1 MTNLFDINTALPRWW
16 WLNPWKACLILR
28 QRIVAITN
36 LSSEKVRE
44 MMSYRHMAIQKDVRI
59 VELEAALDKARDEL
73 TKMKLDQEF
82 GFCCDKSIKKPKP
95 AKRKRKT
102 K

>member
-1 MTNLFDINTALPRWW
+1 MPDPLSHHPSMTNLFDINTAMPRWW
-16 WLNPWKACLILR
+16 WLNPWKTCLILR

-59 VELEAALDKARDEL
+59 VELEIQLNQAREVATVL
-73 TKMKLDQEF
+73 NAN
-82 GFCCDKSIKKPKP
+82 KP

>member
-16 WLNPWKACLILR
+16 WLNPWKTCLVLR

-44 MMSYRHMAIQKDVRI
+44 MMSYRHMAIQKEVRI
-59 VELEAALDKARDEL
+59 VELEAQL
-73 TKMKLDQEF
+73 
-82 GFCCDKSIKKPKP
+82 KSFTAKQPNKT
-95 AKRKRKT
+95 KRK
-102 K
+102 

>member
-1 MTNLFDINTALPRWW
+1 MPDPSSHHPSMTNLFDINTALPRWW

-59 VELEAALDKARDEL
+59 VELEIQLNQAREVATVL
-73 TKMKLDQEF
+73 NAN
-82 GFCCDKSIKKPKP
+82 KP

>member
-1 MTNLFDINTALPRWW
+1 MPNPLAHHPSMTNLFDINTALPKWW
-16 WLNPWKACLILR
+16 WLNPWKTCLVLR

-36 LSSEKVRE
+36 LTSEKVRE
-44 MMSYRHMAIQKDVRI
+44 MMSYRHMAIQKDIRI
-59 VELEAALDKARDEL
+59 FELEAQLDKARDAATVL
-73 TKMKLDQEF
+73 NTKQ
-82 GFCCDKSIKKPKP
+82 P